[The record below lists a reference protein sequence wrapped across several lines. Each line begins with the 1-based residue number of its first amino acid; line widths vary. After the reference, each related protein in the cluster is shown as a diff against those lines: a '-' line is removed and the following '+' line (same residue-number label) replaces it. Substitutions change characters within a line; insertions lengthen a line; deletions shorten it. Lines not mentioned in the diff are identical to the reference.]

1 MFLVR
6 FSRLGHRM
14 RRSCR
19 RYDISLVPASQILGD
34 RFQWGAHGI
43 LCRGFHLFGIVTVER
58 MQLMSPLTIGPHNLL
73 RIRAC
78 WHTLSNYE
86 PAYVGKDLAPRQRSV
101 LESVE
106 TCSVHCEIG
115 TN

>member
-86 PAYVGKDLAPRQRSV
+86 PASVVSGYKSNSLNLLGSVGSG
-101 LESVE
+101 
-106 TCSVHCEIG
+106 IG
-115 TN
+115 